1 MPDERRYVGEDLV
14 DWAVRTDRI
23 LASAADGW
31 RERLGD
37 ERRRIIASAGPGGTA
52 QPSEVEATLQILTP
66 VPGINAPGFR
76 EGVVLAS
83 AGATAP
89 PLSRVEQLDRAL
101 FGPTR
106 EERYAEQD
114 AQAERELAEIEEADR
129 IAASQG
135 GLTPEEMRVLFGDER
150 KG

>member
-114 AQAERELAEIEEADR
+114 AQAERELAEIEAAEHDR
-129 IAASQG
+129 IAASA
-135 GLTPEEMRVLFGDER
+135 LTEDAYRLLFPGDA
-150 KG
+150 G